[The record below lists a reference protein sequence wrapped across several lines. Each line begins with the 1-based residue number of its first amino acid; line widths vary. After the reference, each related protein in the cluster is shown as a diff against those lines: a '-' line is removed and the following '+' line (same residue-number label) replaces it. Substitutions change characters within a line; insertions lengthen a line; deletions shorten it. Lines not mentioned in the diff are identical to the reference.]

1 MSLSHV
7 GRVVLRSE
15 TLPGKQGYVFQ
26 WRRQFFNHCSFPGL
40 EGSGVV
46 LHCHASN
53 DLCGTDQMMYT
64 QDRKKKKK
72 QSKKS
77 REKETH
83 THTHTHTH
91 TYGLDSGKRLPCR
104 GGNMYPQV
112 LGFFFHQQCAGLK
125 DFQTLEQRRSLD
137 IQLQRLGHKSA
148 MVSGLFCLSLGSVT
162 VGEYSYQKPIL
173 ERGNKRLPDISQ

>member
-64 QDRKKKKK
+64 QDRKKKK
-72 QSKKS
+72 S
-77 REKETH
+77 RAKRAERRRRTH

-91 TYGLDSGKRLPCR
+91 MG
-104 GGNMYPQV
+104 
-112 LGFFFHQQCAGLK
+112 
-125 DFQTLEQRRSLD
+125 QTLGRGSHVVVVICIHRFLDFSSINSVQDLRTSRHQNKEEALTYNFKDQVIKVLWFLACSVSLLD
-137 IQLQRLGHKSA
+137 Q
-148 MVSGLFCLSLGSVT
+148 SLWANT
-162 VGEYSYQKPIL
+162 AIRNPYWKGE
-173 ERGNKRLPDISQ
+173 NKRLPDITQ